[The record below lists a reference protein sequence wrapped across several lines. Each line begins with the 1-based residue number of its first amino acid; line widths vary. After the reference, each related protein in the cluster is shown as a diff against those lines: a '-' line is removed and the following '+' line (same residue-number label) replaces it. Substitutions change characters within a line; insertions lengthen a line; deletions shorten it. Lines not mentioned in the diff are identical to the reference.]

1 MAYPSF
7 NRDPA
12 GSASEGALSRVLP
25 LRHVL
30 LLRYVFTARSPL
42 GRG

>member
-1 MAYPSF
+1 MVVKQKRLNDILSF

-12 GSASEGALSRVLP
+12 GSALFNGLV
-25 LRHVL
+25 
-30 LLRYVFTARSPL
+30 TRSPL